1 MPLSR
6 HSETVGIGIAVGLET
21 AGLTEGELTRTIL
34 SEVTV
39 AGVGPR
45 GSAASAEFRGEGG
58 VFIHLFFPGLTH
70 EGDRLELCE

>member
-6 HSETVGIGIAVGLET
+6 HSETVGIGIAVGLEC
-21 AGLTEGELTRTIL
+21 AGLMEGELTRTIL
-34 SEVTV
+34 SELTV
-39 AGVGPR
+39 ASVEPR
-45 GSAASAEFRGEGG
+45 GKVVSDEFRGEGG